1 MLNEEVFTGIVLVID
16 MTVYES
22 VPQGCAVL
30 FEHRFVLPAPV
41 VTQMCPTSLGSG
53 RFVSLVA
60 AIYAN
65 VRNIRVFVSSASMTQ
80 LDFALYDRN

>member
-1 MLNEEVFTGIVLVID
+1 MLTGIVLVID

-22 VPQGCAVL
+22 MPQDCVVL
-30 FEHRFVLPAPV
+30 FERRFVLPAPV

-53 RFVSLVA
+53 RLVSVAA

-65 VRNIRVFVSSASMTQ
+65 VRNIRVFVSSASMTAR
-80 LDFALYDRN
+80 FCALR

>member
-1 MLNEEVFTGIVLVID
+1 MLDRDSACYRYDTF
-16 MTVYES
+16 YES
-22 VPQGCAVL
+22 VPQGCAV
-30 FEHRFVLPAPV
+30 FERCFVLPAPV